1 MSTVLLTGCSSGFGY
16 HAALTFAR
24 QGHEVFAT
32 VRTLERAKP
41 LQDAADEEDLDL
53 HVVRLD
59 VRDADSVD
67 GAVAEVIERA
77 GRIDVCV
84 NNAGIELRGPIEEC
98 SDDEVLVQFDTNVF
112 GLLRVVRAVIP
123 IMREQGGG
131 VIVNV
136 GSLAGL
142 VSRPFAGIYCG
153 LEARRRGHHRGA
165 ALRVRP
171 VEHPSRRGRARASS
185 RPTLA
190 NNALVAAQF
199 DASPHRT
206 RRCRIGSTL
215 RVRTLAPDGK
225 PAPPEVV
232 ADAIV
237 AVAEDDNATLRH
249 LVGRRRRAH
258 LVGPQRQRLRA
269 VRAHHALC
277 PRLLGLIRSCT
288 SASGRRGRG
297 RASPPSSAARRRAR
311 RR

>member
-16 HAALTFAR
+16 YAALSFAR

-41 LQDAADEEDLDL
+41 LQDAAAEEGLDL

-67 GAVAEVIERA
+67 GAVTEVVERS

-84 NNAGIELRGPIEEC
+84 NNAGVELRGPIEEC

-123 IMREQGGG
+123 IMRDQGGG

-136 GSLAGL
+136 GSIAGL
-142 VSRPFAGIYCG
+142 VSRPFGGIYAASKHAVEAITEALHFECG
-153 LEARRRGHHRGA
+153 LWNIR
-165 ALRVRP
+165 
-171 VEHPSRRGRARASS
+171 
-185 RPTLA
+185 LA
-190 NNALVAAQF
+190 VIEPGQFETELSNNAITAARF
-199 DASPHRT
+199 DATSPYKVVAERLDT
-206 RRCRIGSTL
+206 A
-215 RVRTLAPDGK
+215 VRSLVPDGK

-237 AVAEDDNATLRH
+237 AVAEDDDASLRH
-249 LVGRRRRAH
+249 LVGADAE
-258 LVGPQRQRLRA
+258 LIWS
-269 VRAHHALC
+269 VRNGTDFEQYEQTMRSALDFWD
-277 PRLLGLIRSCT
+277 
-288 SASGRRGRG
+288 
-297 RASPPSSAARRRAR
+297 
-311 RR
+311 